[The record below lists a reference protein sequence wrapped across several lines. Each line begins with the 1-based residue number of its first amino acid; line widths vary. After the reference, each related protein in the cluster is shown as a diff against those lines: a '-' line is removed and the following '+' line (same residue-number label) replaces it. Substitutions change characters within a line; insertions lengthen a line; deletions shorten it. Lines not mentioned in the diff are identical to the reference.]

1 MSEQS
6 IKIRTTNNRKYIT
19 PNWPAPNNIK
29 AFCTARQGGV
39 SDGRYHSFNLGDNT
53 QDSPENILTNKNKLI
68 TDLELPNSPLWIN
81 QVHGNNCIEL
91 NTQTAQKSL
100 SDQLVSADAVF
111 TTQPNNICLV
121 RTADCLP
128 ILLCD
133 TNGAHSTAVAA
144 VHAGWKGFIAGVIE
158 NAIDKFNHQLKL
170 SNTQSSVIAWLGP
183 AISQKHFELGPEVYE
198 LFIEKYNFAENYF
211 IQKNQKHFLD
221 LTGLAKAI
229 LEKHHITT
237 YYQDFCTYEQDDLFY
252 SYRRDHDTG
261 RMASLIWL
269 EKQNVPKSG

>member
-1 MSEQS
+1 MK
-6 IKIRTTNNRKYIT
+6 KIINSTPYII

-29 AFCTARQGGV
+29 AFSTTRQAGV
-39 SDGRYHSFNLGDNT
+39 SNDRYNSFNLGDNT
-53 QDSPENILTNKNKLI
+53 QDSPKNILANKNKLI

-91 NTQTAQKSL
+91 NTQTVQKTSIK
-100 SDQLVSADAVF
+100 QPVSADAVF

-133 TNGAHSTAVAA
+133 INGTHGTHSTAIAA

-158 NAIDKFNHQLKL
+158 NAIDKFNHHLKL
-170 SNTQSSVIAWLGP
+170 NNTQSSVIAWLGP
-183 AISQKHFELGPEVYE
+183 AISQKNFELGPEIYE
-198 LFIEKYNFAENYF
+198 LFIRKYYFAENYF
-211 IQKNQKHFLD
+211 IQKNQKYFLD
-221 LTGLAKAI
+221 LTGLARAI
-229 LEKHHITT
+229 LEKYHITA
-237 YYQDFCTYEQDDLFY
+237 YHQDYCTYEQDDLFY

-269 EKQNVPKSG
+269 EK